1 MILIPSTNL
10 RFHFDE
16 AEARFYIDI
25 SLTINDV
32 KIEDDSLQV
41 ESTIIF
47 EVNVIRGNHSCTH
60 GVLGVP
66 GKIFNPECLAK
77 HMKLG
82 IAEARRRNKE
92 EKEQKSVTCFRCYY
106 VGTYFLLSMHNT

>member
-1 MILIPSTNL
+1 MFDIFEVQRERKILIAMEVID
-10 RFHFDE
+10 FHFDE
-16 AEARFYIDI
+16 AEAWFYIDI

-66 GKIFNPECLAK
+66 GK
-77 HMKLG
+77 
-82 IAEARRRNKE
+82 
-92 EKEQKSVTCFRCYY
+92 S
-106 VGTYFLLSMHNT
+106 

>member
-25 SLTINDV
+25 SLTIS
-32 KIEDDSLQV
+32 K
-41 ESTIIF
+41 STIIF
-47 EVNVIRGNHSCTH
+47 EVNMIRGNHSCTH

-92 EKEQKSVTCFRCYY
+92 EKEQKSVTCFRCYF
-106 VGTYFLLSMHNT
+106 VLTSSCQCIIHNSFVMKE